1 MSARRVGRADA
12 RVLRRRLSERDMAIL
27 CQVTELRLM
36 SGRQIEAVHFPA
48 EQHATAATAARH
60 CRRVLAR
67 LVDARLL
74 IRLPRQIGGVR
85 AGAEGF
91 TYGLGPIGHRIL
103 NQDGSRLRVHEPV
116 IGFVDHQLAVSQL
129 AVDLTQASR
138 RGQLELLTVL
148 GEPTCWRTVPAV
160 GRSVLRPDL
169 FLVIAAGEME
179 YRWFVE
185 VDRGTHRGPA
195 LLRKARLY
203 ESYYQSGVEQAT
215 HDGVFPRVVWITPD
229 KERAAQLE
237 RLLGRVG
244 FSDGLMTVSTSDDAV
259 RVLAGGPS

>member
-48 EQHATAATAARH
+48 ELHATGATAARH

-67 LVDARLL
+67 LVEARLL
-74 IRLPRQIGGVR
+74 VRLPRQVGGVR

-103 NQDGSRLRVHEPV
+103 NPHGSRLRVHEPGD
-116 IGFVDHQLAVSQL
+116 GFVDHQLAVSQL
-129 AVDLTQASR
+129 VVDLTCASS

-148 GEPTCWRTVPAV
+148 GEPACWRTVPAV

-169 FLVIAAGEME
+169 FLTVGAGELE

-185 VDRGTHRGPA
+185 VDRDTHGGPA
-195 LLRKARLY
+195 VLRKARLY
-203 ESYYQSGVEQAT
+203 ESYYQSGVEQVAN
-215 HDGVFPRVVWITPD
+215 GVFPRVAWITPD

-237 RLLGRVG
+237 RLLSRSGS
-244 FSDGLMTVSTSDDAV
+244 SDGLMIVTTNSDAV
-259 RVLAGGPS
+259 RALAGDAS